1 MLLLMLYSFF
11 HLAENLV
18 GKAELEFLNLS
29 YMGGGLKA
37 TVQSLRKMARTG
49 IFSTPPPPARS
60 SKIPALAGSVVGVS
74 GGTKLSKVLAAYDKE
89 LSLSHSL
96 LVFFYNF

>member
-1 MLLLMLYSFF
+1 MVLLLLMLYSFF

-37 TVQSLRKMARTG
+37 TVQSLRKMAWTG
-49 IFSTPPPPARS
+49 IFSPLPPPP
-60 SKIPALAGSVVGVS
+60 SKKC

-96 LVFFYNF
+96 LSFFYNF